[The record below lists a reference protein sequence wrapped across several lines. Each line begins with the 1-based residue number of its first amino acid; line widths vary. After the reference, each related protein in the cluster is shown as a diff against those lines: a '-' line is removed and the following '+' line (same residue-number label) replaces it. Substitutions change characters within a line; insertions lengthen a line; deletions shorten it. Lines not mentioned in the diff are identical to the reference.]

1 MKTPMKFCILSMLMV
16 CASALTLSSQPLPRD
31 GRLAAAA
38 DSAAKASVANAERPD
53 RSVFIKTNPVGW
65 GLLIGNAGVE
75 CDLNHNLSAEFWI
88 YYSALNY
95 FSRTTK
101 FRTLAFTPMLKWWP
115 GTTSSRWWADVHL
128 GLAFFNYAKG
138 GQWRYQDHTGSH
150 PALGGG
156 IGAGMRLPL
165 GHSGR
170 WWLEP
175 SVGAGVYSLNY
186 DRFVNGRNGRLESTH
201 RKVFFGLDRV
211 SLAVSY
217 KFNAVRK

>member
-31 GRLAAAA
+31 GRLAASA

-115 GTTSSRWWADVHL
+115 GTTGGRWWADVHL
-128 GLAFFNYAKG
+128 GPEQAILA
-138 GQWRYQDHTGSH
+138 
-150 PALGGG
+150 
-156 IGAGMRLPL
+156 
-165 GHSGR
+165 
-170 WWLEP
+170 
-175 SVGAGVYSLNY
+175 
-186 DRFVNGRNGRLESTH
+186 H
-201 RKVFFGLDRV
+201 R
-211 SLAVSY
+211 
-217 KFNAVRK
+217 AVRGGVLARVAVMPPMVRPLLLSRPTMIVADRYHDW

>member
-1 MKTPMKFCILSMLMV
+1 MKTPMKFYILSMLMV
-16 CASALTLSSQPLPRD
+16 CASALTLSSQPLPRS
-31 GRLAAAA
+31 GRLAAEG
-38 DSAAKASVANAERPD
+38 DSATTASIVNAPY

-65 GLLIGNAGVE
+65 GLLIGNAGIE
-75 CDLNHNLSAEFWI
+75 CNLNHNLSADFWV

-95 FSRTTK
+95 FSRTTQ
-101 FRTLAFTPMLKWWP
+101 FRTLAFMPMLKWWP

-156 IGAGMRLPL
+156 VGVGMRVPL

-170 WWLEP
+170 WWFEP

-186 DRFVNGRNGRLESTH
+186 GRLVNGRNGRLESPRH
-201 RKVFFGLDRV
+201 KVFFGLDRV
-211 SLAVSY
+211 SVAVSY